1 MSQKNWPMATTLPT
15 VGHDSN
21 SHDSLIHGP
30 SPGYPNEFNV
40 SATLNGP
47 QTIEGLL
54 GGGFH
59 LRGHRSVA
67 HLLSDS
73 VDAR

>member
-1 MSQKNWPMATTLPT
+1 MSQKSWPIATTLST

-21 SHDSLIHGP
+21 SLDSLIHGR
-30 SPGYPNEFNV
+30 SPVYPNEFNV
-40 SATLNGP
+40 SATLNGLR
-47 QTIEGLL
+47 TIEGLL

-59 LRGHRSVA
+59 LRGHGSVA